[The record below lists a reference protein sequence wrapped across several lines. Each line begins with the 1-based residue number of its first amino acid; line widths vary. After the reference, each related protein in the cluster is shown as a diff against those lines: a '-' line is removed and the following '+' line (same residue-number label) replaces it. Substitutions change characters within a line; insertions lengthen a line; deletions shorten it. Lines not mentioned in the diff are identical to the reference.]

1 MNNTTNNGTPVYSF
15 KFEGEKYRAT
25 KDLNRQAIKKLIAA
39 DIKAAQKSGALP
51 AMKVSVTSPDHRS
64 MDAKI
69 SATSFAVL
77 SDEYLN
83 NVVAGTVEYN
93 GRIRYS
99 AEATRVITA
108 IEAIVNAYN
117 FDDSDSMT
125 DYFFCRFYDRVTFD
139 EDMEDAERNAY
150 VAHVSDVIA
159 RSHEASTQL
168 VAELAAEKSNVIPFR
183 GKAVL

>member
-1 MNNTTNNGTPVYSF
+1 MNNTTNNGAPVYTF

-25 KDLNRQAIKKLIAA
+25 KGLDRKAIKKLIVA
-39 DIKAAQKSGALP
+39 DIKAAQKSGELP
-51 AMKVSVTSPDHRS
+51 AMKVSVTSPRHS
-64 MDAKI
+64 AMNVEI

-83 NVVAGTVEYN
+83 DVASGTVEYN

-99 AEATRVITA
+99 AEATRVIKA

-125 DYFFCRFYDRVTFD
+125 DYFYCRFYDTVSFAD
-139 EDMEDAERNAY
+139 DMEDAERNAY
-150 VAHVSDVIA
+150 VAHVSDVIERA
-159 RSHEASTQL
+159 HEAASFM
-168 VAELAAEKSNVIPFR
+168 VAEASNVIPFR
-183 GKAVL
+183 KAVR